1 MLREHS
7 REVTDLCFDEQA
19 EYLASASSDGTVAVR
34 CCCRLLPVSLC
45 CVAACDSMQQHCP
58 QYACMMS

>member
-1 MLREHS
+1 MQVKVLREHS

-34 CCCRLLPVSLC
+34 CCCRLLACLC
-45 CVAACDSMQQHCP
+45 C
-58 QYACMMS
+58 